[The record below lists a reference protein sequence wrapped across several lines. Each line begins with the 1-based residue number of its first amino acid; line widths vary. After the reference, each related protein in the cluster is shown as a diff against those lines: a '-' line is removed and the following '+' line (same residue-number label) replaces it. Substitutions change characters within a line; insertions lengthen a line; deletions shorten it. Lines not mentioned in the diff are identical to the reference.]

1 MVSHALGADL
11 APLVA
16 SGREK
21 FGMKLVPWAA
31 VAAELA
37 TDPSSDAKTVGRA
50 FTFLPLPVRTGL
62 PVHVNAYFELSSNR
76 RDIWFGGDMAGG
88 GAARSE
94 WNQALLTKV
103 CAPCYARLIA
113 TVATMLG
120 PTPAFYALFP
130 DVNPPEPWGGVVREL
145 YATLATRRL
154 RVLHTPAGADGT
166 APDGIGRWIALT
178 DAVYPDHELAHDDA
192 LRDALVAEGMPL
204 TDAPTAVLDRVEEHA
219 VPDPERV
226 SPERVRRM
234 LRESGR
240 ERSDRPRDRV
250 LVLLR
255 YVMSDVIDDDPA
267 SAASLEG
274 VPLFPL
280 ADGTA
285 AVIRPGGVGAPALY
299 VPDAE
304 EARLMARASSRCVDR
319 ACDETIVARLET
331 LAGTR
336 ALNVSPIDDDAIVDL
351 MPDVLPTA
359 WARVRGRASNEPVPW
374 DDLNDAADGGISATG
389 ISDEYLAL
397 VWRVLASVASDTRA
411 LGKLEGFPLLPVG
424 CSASG
429 SKKYV
434 VPLGAPLI
442 DATGVS
448 VDVAAAMRAA
458 GVHVLDV
465 GTLAGASA
473 GAHPAMRDHPA
484 MAGFLAPASAA
495 GFADAFARA
504 VARRAGGT
512 HPGWSPTFTR
522 EEAANL
528 RGFVLRRRWFGRG
541 AGSGPDFDAADPER
555 VASLASLRMYEAFP
569 EPEPAGGGDGRR
581 RRTGGTNVE
590 TKLRSSPAGP
600 GIRARDA
607 RAPSRHGPRAPR
619 NRLSQY
625 VVG

>member
-1 MVSHALGADL
+1 MEASEIRRNRSAFSRASAACAEGVAGEDPPKVFAVSFDSVGAGAYAETTGGADGDGDQTRTRTFVVSHALGADL

-31 VAAELA
+31 VAAELG

-130 DVNPPEPWGGVVREL
+130 DANPPEPWGGVVREL
-145 YATLATRRL
+145 YATLATQGL

-166 APDGIGRWIALT
+166 AGIGRWIALT

-204 TDAPTAVLDRVEEHA
+204 TDAPTAVLDRIEEHA

-285 AVIRPGGVGAPALY
+285 AVIRPGGVGAPPLY

-359 WARVRGRASNEPVPW
+359 WARVGGAGESSSRRAYQPVPW
-374 DDLNDAADGGISATG
+374 DDDDDDSRRRDIRGGHIG
-389 ISDEYLAL
+389 
-397 VWRVLASVASDTRA
+397 RVPR
-411 LGKLEGFPLLPVG
+411 
-424 CSASG
+424 
-429 SKKYV
+429 
-434 VPLGAPLI
+434 
-442 DATGVS
+442 
-448 VDVAAAMRAA
+448 A
-458 GVHVLDV
+458 GV
-465 GTLAGASA
+465 
-473 GAHPAMRDHPA
+473 
-484 MAGFLAPASAA
+484 
-495 GFADAFARA
+495 ARA
-504 VARRAGGT
+504 RVRRVG
-512 HPGWSPTFTR
+512 HP
-522 EEAANL
+522 
-528 RGFVLRRRWFGRG
+528 
-541 AGSGPDFDAADPER
+541 
-555 VASLASLRMYEAFP
+555 
-569 EPEPAGGGDGRR
+569 
-581 RRTGGTNVE
+581 
-590 TKLRSSPAGP
+590 
-600 GIRARDA
+600 RAR
-607 RAPSRHGPRAPR
+607 
-619 NRLSQY
+619 
-625 VVG
+625 